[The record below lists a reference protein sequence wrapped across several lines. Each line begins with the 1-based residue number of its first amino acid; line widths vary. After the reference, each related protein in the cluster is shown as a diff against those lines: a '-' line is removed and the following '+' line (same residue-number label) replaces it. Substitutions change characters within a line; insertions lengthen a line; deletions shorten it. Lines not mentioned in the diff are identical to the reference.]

1 MIKKAIYQNFLVF
14 FAYFIIYE
22 IQRSTFFLV
31 QSRYFETDNILKTD
45 NILTGVASLVFLPHG
60 VRVLSYIFFGPKIF
74 FGLFTG
80 HLATSVNFS
89 NMIYLNVIAGFFG
102 SICALIAI
110 RIYIGRYTIQQI
122 SELNI
127 KLIFLVSLLAAVLNS
142 VFVNF
147 SRLAFIDNFAIE
159 FGSQVL
165 QFIVGDILGTIV
177 LFYLFNFIK
186 KIIKISFY

>member
-31 QSRYFETDNILKTD
+31 QSRYFETDNIL
-45 NILTGVASLVFLPHG
+45 TGVASLVFLPHG

-74 FGLFTG
+74 FGLFEG
-80 HLATSVNFS
+80 HLVTSLNFS
-89 NMIYLNVIAGFFG
+89 NIIYLNIFAGFFS

-110 RIYIGRYTIQQI
+110 RIYIGRYTIQQT
-122 SELNI
+122 SELKI
-127 KLIFLVSLLAAVLNS
+127 KLIILVSLLAAVLNS

-147 SRLAFIDNFAIE
+147 SRLAFIDNFALE
-159 FGSQVL
+159 FGYQLL
-165 QFIVGDILGTIV
+165 QYIFGDILGTIV

>member
-31 QSRYFETDNILKTD
+31 QSRYFETDNIL
-45 NILTGVASLVFLPHG
+45 TGVASLVFLPHG

-74 FGLFTG
+74 FGLFAG
-80 HLATSVNFS
+80 HLVTSLNFS
-89 NMIYLNVIAGFFG
+89 NMIYLNVIAGFFS

-110 RIYIGRYTIQQI
+110 RIYIGRYTIQQT

-127 KLIFLVSLLAAVLNS
+127 KLIILVSLLAAVLNS

-147 SRLAFIDNFAIE
+147 SRLAFIDDFALE
-159 FGSQVL
+159 FGHQVL
-165 QFIVGDILGTIV
+165 QYIVGDILGTIV